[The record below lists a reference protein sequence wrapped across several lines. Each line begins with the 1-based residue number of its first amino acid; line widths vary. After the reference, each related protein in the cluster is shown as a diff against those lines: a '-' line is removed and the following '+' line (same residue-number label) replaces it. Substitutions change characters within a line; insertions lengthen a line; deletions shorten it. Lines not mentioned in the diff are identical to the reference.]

1 MDRASSQFGTPN
13 GSLTIMAMG
22 EVKGMMLSQND
33 KLLSGLFT
41 MKLNDMI

>member
-1 MDRASSQFGTPN
+1 
-13 GSLTIMAMG
+13 MAMG

-41 MKLNDMI
+41 IKLNDMI